1 MRGEERGKK
10 TVALAKGKR
19 TAVRVGKA
27 LETIPAR
34 AVQVMVTKE
43 ETPPP
48 RTVQVIVTKEETPPP
63 RTVKVRIAKERISVP
78 LVKSHE
84 RSLKV
89 VGTERVI
96 AKKVGKRR

>member
-1 MRGEERGKK
+1 MRGRAGGMRGEERGKK

-48 RTVQVIVTKEETPPP
+48 RTV
-63 RTVKVRIAKERISVP
+63 KVRIAKERISVP

>member
-48 RTVQVIVTKEETPPP
+48 RTV
-63 RTVKVRIAKERISVP
+63 KVRIAKERISVP